1 MISPKLAIL
10 VATFSLVGALTVPTT
25 AFAQDDESQ
34 SASNNAAIVD
44 ESTNTLD
51 VTSVFTKQEEDMN
64 PPIVEDLLANILKQ
78 DEDDKAP
85 IVEDLLANILE
96 DVDAV
101 AIGGQWRAVILT
113 AYDYFLIASHPH
125 HLLLYLSPQP

>member
-51 VTSVFTKQEEDMN
+51 VSSVFTKQEVDMN
-64 PPIVEDLLANILKQ
+64 P
-78 DEDDKAP
+78 P

-113 AYDYFLIASHPH
+113 AYD
-125 HLLLYLSPQP
+125 